1 MDRSDFAGDLS
12 GRVLGL
18 AIEVHRE
25 TGRGLLES
33 VYERCLCLELEAAG
47 IPFARQV
54 LIPITYKSRRL
65 DAGFR
70 ADVVVANQLIVEV
83 KCVES
88 FVASHEAQLLTY
100 LSLSGI
106 GVGLLLNFQAARMKD
121 GIRRLVV

>member
-1 MDRSDFAGDLS
+1 M
-12 GRVLGL
+12 
-18 AIEVHRE
+18 
-25 TGRGLLES
+25 
-33 VYERCLCLELEAAG
+33 
-47 IPFARQV
+47 
-54 LIPITYKSRRL
+54 
-65 DAGFR
+65 
-70 ADVVVANQLIVEV
+70 EV